1 MEKESKRIPEYK
13 YHDPRP
19 NDRGLLLSDQIHEL
33 CQAGFIISHGYDR
46 KYLRPAS
53 VTLTIGESYI
63 DSNGRPQ
70 RLSKVG
76 DSFVFKKNS
85 IVYVSSS
92 EELDLPYYIVARFNL
107 RVHWVYDGILL
118 GTGPQV
124 DPGFRGVLSCPLYNL
139 TNLDI
144 TIKRGQE
151 FATIDFEKTT
161 SFLDKCTAE
170 QKRTLI
176 EEGNKKG
183 FIDVGNQLYLLY
195 RQTRLE
201 ALEYHPRHVLIR
213 SLVEMKNEVR
223 TWRNIGIGLVLA
235 FIALTVSMLIF
246 DINVYRQA
254 VENLK
259 ELEQTRTK
267 IELLEQRVA
276 QTSPTPES
284 GGQHANHAEQSPGK
298 PKQGAEDKQNH

>member
-124 DPGFRGVLSCPLYNL
+124 DPGFRGTLSCPLYNL

-144 TIKRGQE
+144 TIRRGEE

-161 SFLDKCTAE
+161 SFLEGCDQS
-170 QKRTLI
+170 QKRELLSSPDKKDSI
-176 EEGNKKG
+176 EIQNR
-183 FIDVGNQLYLLY
+183 LYLLF
-195 RQTRLE
+195 RQKPLD
-201 ALEYHPRHVLIR
+201 ALEHHPKHVLIS
-213 SLVEMKNEVR
+213 SLVEMRNEVR
-223 TWRNIGIGLVLA
+223 TWRNIGLA
-235 FIALTVSMLIF
+235 FAISFFALTLTLLSFGANVFRQTGDLTTE
-246 DINVYRQA
+246 INRTRST
-254 VENLK
+254 
-259 ELEQTRTK
+259 LE
-267 IELLEQRVA
+267 
-276 QTSPTPES
+276 
-284 GGQHANHAEQSPGK
+284 
-298 PKQGAEDKQNH
+298 